1 MLTANRRKQNS
12 IVNGMNETAE
22 TYSVWPVFLL
32 NVALWLYFT
41 GLVNLNRLQRLRIV
55 SGSGSSWVNRSD
67 LPDYVASWVNPSS
80 SFRAVLSMVM
90 MLALPA
96 TPFLLWGPDVRHPLF
111 LGMSGAW
118 LLNVSTAGLLVS
130 PLIWWSFL
138 PARVSLNG
146 VSRPV
151 ADLRV
156 AIGIT
161 LNCLGGVLLL
171 AGLSYISFLAPIFDF
186 VASSFPAISKIAV
199 ESGFADRC
207 IVGVAIV
214 SIVFLCIRVFI
225 SWTTHFGLCCAT
237 VLGWMVSWM
246 VVVWFGSTDGPALSL
261 GLISIVYV
269 VIHALLKIGQLFD
282 LI

>member
-1 MLTANRRKQNS
+1 MLNANPRKRIS
-12 IVNGMNETAE
+12 IINGMNEAAE

-55 SGSGSSWVNRSD
+55 SGSGSTWEHRSE
-67 LPDYVASWVNPSS
+67 LPDDVASWVNPSS
-80 SFRAVLSMVM
+80 SFLAVWSLVM
-90 MLALPA
+90 MLGLPA

-146 VSRPV
+146 VFRPM

-156 AIGIT
+156 TVRIT
-161 LNCLGGVLLL
+161 SNCLAGVLVL

-186 VASSFPAISKIAV
+186 IASSIPAIAKFADD
-199 ESGFADRC
+199 SGFADRC

-214 SIVFLCIRVFI
+214 SMFFLYFRVF
-225 SWTTHFGLCCAT
+225 SAWTTHFGLCCAT
-237 VLGWMVSWM
+237 MLGWMASWM
-246 VVVWFGSTDGPALSL
+246 VVVWAGSGDGPALSL

-269 VIHALLKIGQLFD
+269 VIHALLKIGQVFD
-282 LI
+282 LM